1 MCDVM
6 IATYFTGGK
15 KEDRKAYKI
24 LRMEKGSCLLKSTY
38 ATKFTEK
45 KNVDIRPQVSAMHIR
60 SCFKEIFFQ
69 NLQRVVCSLSVT
81 DSAFTYMCHNEL

>member
-1 MCDVM
+1 M

-24 LRMEKGSCLLKSTY
+24 LSMEKGSCLLKSTN

-45 KNVDIRPQVSAMHIR
+45 KNVDIRPQ
-60 SCFKEIFFQ
+60 EIFFQ
-69 NLQRVVCSLSVT
+69 NLQRVVCSLIVT

>member
-15 KEDRKAYKI
+15 KENRKTYKI
-24 LRMEKGSCLLKSTY
+24 LRMEKGSCLLKSTN

-69 NLQRVVCSLSVT
+69 NLQRVVCSLIVT

>member
-6 IATYFTGGK
+6 IATYSTGGK
-15 KEDRKAYKI
+15 KENRKTYKI
-24 LRMEKGSCLLKSTY
+24 LRMEKGSCLLKSTN

-60 SCFKEIFFQ
+60 SCFKEIFSKFAKGGLFV
-69 NLQRVVCSLSVT
+69 NRDGFNFYIYVS
-81 DSAFTYMCHNEL
+81 

>member
-24 LRMEKGSCLLKSTY
+24 LRMEKGSCLLKSTN

-69 NLQRVVCSLSVT
+69 NLQRVVGSLIVT
-81 DSAFTYMCHNEL
+81 ESAFTYMCPKEL

>member
-15 KEDRKAYKI
+15 KENRKTYKI
-24 LRMEKGSCLLKSTY
+24 LRMEKGSCLLKSTN

-60 SCFKEIFFQ
+60 SCFKEIFSKFAKGG
-69 NLQRVVCSLSVT
+69 LSVNGLNLYI
-81 DSAFTYMCHNEL
+81 YMRLMNYEK

>member
-6 IATYFTGGK
+6 IATYSTGGK
-15 KEDRKAYKI
+15 KENRKTYKI
-24 LRMEKGSCLLKSTY
+24 LRMEKGSCLLKSTN

-60 SCFKEIFFQ
+60 SCFTEIFFSKFAKGGLFV
-69 NLQRVVCSLSVT
+69 NRDGFNFYIYVS
-81 DSAFTYMCHNEL
+81 

>member
-1 MCDVM
+1 M

-24 LRMEKGSCLLKSTY
+24 LSMEKGSCLLKSTN

-45 KNVDIRPQVSAMHIR
+45 KNVDIRPQVSAMHNIR
-60 SCFKEIFFQ
+60 SCFKEIFFKI
-69 NLQRVVCSLSVT
+69 CKGWSVR
-81 DSAFTYMCHNEL
+81 

>member
-24 LRMEKGSCLLKSTY
+24 LSMEKGSCLLKSTN
-38 ATKFTEK
+38 ATKVTEK

-60 SCFKEIFFQ
+60 SCFKEIFFSKFAKGGLFV
-69 NLQRVVCSLSVT
+69 NR
-81 DSAFTYMCHNEL
+81 D

>member
-6 IATYFTGGK
+6 IATYSTGGK

-24 LRMEKGSCLLKSTY
+24 LSMEKGSCLLKSTN

-69 NLQRVVCSLSVT
+69 NLQRVVCSLIVT